1 MKRNGAPADVEA
13 LKLHRLIGYVEE
25 HTFSS
30 ALDYV
35 RKLYDGAPTN
45 FECASA
51 VTQLEALRAGV
62 GIGVIHE
69 FIARRFKDLVRI
81 LPERRATR
89 AYWLVTHEDTRGLGR
104 IRAVAEHL
112 AKSVAGDRGIFL

>member
-1 MKRNGAPADVEA
+1 
-13 LKLHRLIGYVEE
+13 
-25 HTFSS
+25 
-30 ALDYV
+30 
-35 RKLYDGAPTN
+35 
-45 FECASA
+45 

-62 GIGVIHE
+62 GIGVVHD
-69 FIARRFKDLVRI
+69 FIARRFKDLQRV

-112 AKSVAGDRGIFL
+112 AKAVARDRTMFL